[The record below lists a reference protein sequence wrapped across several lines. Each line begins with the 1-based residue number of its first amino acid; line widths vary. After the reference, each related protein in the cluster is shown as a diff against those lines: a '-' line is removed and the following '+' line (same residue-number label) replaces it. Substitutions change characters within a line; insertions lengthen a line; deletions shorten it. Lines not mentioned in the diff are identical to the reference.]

1 MNAGNR
7 ARDGYERDPRD
18 FYATPSWAVEELY
31 RTLPNLP
38 QATIDPCAGTGALL
52 LAANARRRG
61 RRGAD
66 ARGIEQDH
74 ELAALA
80 EEAGAAVTVGDG
92 LALDWKGHH
101 VIINP
106 PYRDAATWIE
116 KGVKEAAT
124 VCALLRL
131 GFLASETRHEFWKA
145 NPPRALVVLS
155 NRPSFTPDGRTDSS
169 DYAWFI
175 WANSA
180 ALSRGDGLVTL
191 DWISRPAGAPRV
203 NATEALKKQPTKPK
217 RRGRP
222 KGSASVKARRGQ
234 GAGGER
240 D

>member
-18 FYATPSWAVEELY
+18 YYATPSWAVEELY

-38 QATIDPCAGTGALL
+38 QATLDPCAGTGALL
-52 LAANARRRG
+52 LAANARRG

-66 ARGIEQDH
+66 ARGVEQDH

-80 EEAGAAVTVGDG
+80 VEAGAAVTVGDG
-92 LALDWKGHH
+92 LALSWKGHH

-116 KGVKEAAT
+116 KAVKEAGT

-131 GFLASETRHEFWKA
+131 GFLASEARLEFWKA
-145 NPPRALVVLS
+145 SPPRALVVLS

-169 DYAWFI
+169 DYAWFV

-191 DWISRPAGAPRV
+191 DWISRPEGAPRV
-203 NATEALKKQPTKPK
+203 DASSAARAKQPGEPK

-222 KGSASVKARRGQ
+222 KGSAGKRRAEGTP
-234 GAGGER
+234 E
-240 D
+240 